1 MSDTMA
7 KRGLPRV
14 HPGVLLADDLGE
26 LGLSANA
33 FADEIGVPAN
43 RIYQIIKKQRAITAD
58 TALRLATF
66 FGTSAEFW
74 MNLQTNY
81 DLWVAERSQG
91 RAIRKRVR
99 PLKRAA

>member
-1 MSDTMA
+1 MA
-7 KRGLPRV
+7 RRGLPRV
-14 HPGVLLADDLGE
+14 HPGELLADDLKE
-26 LGLSANA
+26 LALSANA
-33 FADEIGVPAN
+33 FADDIGVPPN

-81 DLWVAERSQG
+81 DLWVTERSRG

>member
-1 MSDTMA
+1 MA

-14 HPGVLLADDLGE
+14 HPGALLADDIKE

-33 FADEIGVPAN
+33 FADKIGVPAN

-58 TALRLATF
+58 TARRLAAF

-74 MNLQTNY
+74 MSLQTNY
-81 DLWVAERSQG
+81 DLWVTERSRG
-91 RAIRKRVR
+91 RAIRKRVK